1 MNRSQCALVGQHAR
15 QRMIEYRTR
24 GHISALKVIRDRDPT
39 MVIRGTA
46 GDDSFTRSGCNL
58 AASLTI
64 PLWKIGE

>member
-1 MNRSQCALVGQHAR
+1 
-15 QRMIEYRTR
+15 MIEYRTR

-46 GDDSFTRSGCNL
+46 GDGSFTRSGCNL